1 MRAAVYHGPGDV
13 RIEAVPDP
21 PQPRPGDV
29 LVDVLRAAICGTDS
43 TEYVSGPK
51 LIPVNEPHPGSGHV
65 GPVVLGHEFVGRVR
79 AVGDAVDGFA
89 VGDRIVSGAGVSC
102 GECDWCRAG
111 RTNLCARYY
120 TLGFHID
127 GGLAEAVRTPAHICV
142 PVPDVCSDEAAAMA
156 QPLAVAL
163 HALNRGGLR
172 SARQAGMGWLVVIGV
187 GGIGAF
193 VVGGAV
199 ARSIRGV
206 IAIDVDP
213 QRLETARVLGADH
226 LVNAEETDAAAAV
239 RDVTGGE
246 GAHVVIEASGAPGS
260 PDKAIKMARRGGRV
274 VIVGLQGNP
283 APVDLFDL
291 AFREIEMTSALAHVC
306 AEDLPEAL
314 EILATTAFADI
325 VLDRVIPLDRL
336 VPDGLMPLAE
346 GRARGKIVV
355 DPTRQADA

>member
-13 RIEAVPDP
+13 RIEAISDP
-21 PQPRPGDV
+21 PQPGPGD
-29 LVDVLRAAICGTDS
+29 LLLDVVRAAICGTDS

-51 LIPVNEPHPGSGHV
+51 LIPLHERHPGSGHC

-79 AVGDAVDGFA
+79 AVGDGVDSFA
-89 VGDRIVSGAGVSC
+89 VGERVVSGAGVSC
-102 GECDWCRAG
+102 GDCEWCRAG
-111 RTNLCARYY
+111 RTNLCAQYF

-127 GGLAEAVRTPAHICV
+127 GGLAEAVRTPAHVCV
-142 PVPDVCSDEAAAMA
+142 PVPDGCSDEAAAMA

-172 SARQAGMGWLVVIGV
+172 STGQEAGTGRLAVIGV

-213 QRLETARVLGADH
+213 ERLETARALGADH
-226 LVNAEETDAAAAV
+226 LVNAAETDAAAAV
-239 RDVTGGE
+239 RELTDGE
-246 GAHVVIEASGAPGS
+246 GAHVVIEASGAPRS
-260 PDKAIKMARRGGRV
+260 PDQAIRMARRGGRV

-283 APVDLFDL
+283 ATLDLFDL
-291 AFREIEMTSALAHVC
+291 AFREIEMTSALPHVC

-314 EILATTAFADI
+314 EILAATAFADI
-325 VLDRVIPLDRL
+325 VLDRVISLDRL
-336 VPDGLMPLAE
+336 VPDGLLALAE

-355 DPTRQADA
+355 DPTR